1 MKNLSHLPNFFKPI
15 HHPELAS
22 TNDEAKAMAN
32 AGAEAGILVVADR
45 QTAGRGRRGRQW
57 DSPVGNLYISI
68 ILKPTGGVK
77 AAAAIG
83 CAASLAVSDAL
94 GAYLGPDKVAHVK
107 WPNDVL
113 VSKAKISGLLI
124 EATDD
129 PATLVLGVGINL
141 ICHPD
146 DTPYPATSLL
156 AETGQTV
163 SPESFLGGFADA
175 FLARYKSWQDC
186 GFAPLRVDWLARAT
200 GIGEP
205 ITVRLENQQFD
216 GLCKDLDKEGA
227 LILDLGGGVVKKFTA
242 GDVFFPPNV

>member
-1 MKNLSHLPNFFKPI
+1 
-15 HHPELAS
+15 
-22 TNDEAKAMAN
+22 MAN

-57 DSPVGNLYISI
+57 DSPVGNLYVSI
-68 ILKPTGGVK
+68 ILKPMGSVK

-83 CAASLAVSDAL
+83 CLASLAVSEAL
-94 GAYLGPDKVAHVK
+94 GAYLGPDKVAQVK

-129 PATLVLGVGINL
+129 PATLVLGIGINL
-141 ICHPD
+141 IYHPEN
-146 DTPYPATSLL
+146 TPYPATSLL

-163 SPESFLGGFADA
+163 SPDVFLAGFADA
-175 FLARYKSWQDC
+175 FLARYKSWQDR

-200 GIGEP
+200 GIGKA

-216 GLCKDLDKEGA
+216 GLFKDLDDEGA

-242 GDVFFPPNV
+242 GDVFFPPDV